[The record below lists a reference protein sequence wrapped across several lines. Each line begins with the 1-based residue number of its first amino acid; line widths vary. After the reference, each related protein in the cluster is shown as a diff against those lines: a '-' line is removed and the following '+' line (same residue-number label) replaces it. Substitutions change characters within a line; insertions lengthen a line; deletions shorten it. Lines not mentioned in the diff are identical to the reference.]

1 MDEDRRTLLVRVR
14 HHLFTAIIQI
24 MSKTN
29 GASRP
34 IKDGVRPLLEPLLEE
49 IERTEPWDS
58 DSLQKILRNHPK
70 SGGGMYAKDEL
81 VRAYRLKQKEEG
93 YKSKKVEERIR
104 MKPTRTNSG
113 VAVVTVLT
121 KPFPCPGNCI
131 YCPNE
136 SNMPKSYIASEP
148 GAQRA
153 LSNKFDPYAQVFN
166 RLIALKNVGHNIE
179 KVELIILGG
188 TWSYYDK
195 EYQRSFI
202 HDCFKALNDVKEDSR
217 DYVKPREEELKKA
230 TWEDIDKVHKEN
242 ETAYCRNVGLVLET
256 RPDYIT
262 EEELIRMR
270 RLGATKIQMGIQSLS
285 NKILKK
291 NRIGRKNDS
300 VKNAFKL
307 LRRMGFKIHG
317 HWMPNLYGSTVKRD
331 IKEYK
336 KLWGKDYSPDELKI
350 YPTSIIDNTH
360 LNYLYQQGLYAP
372 YTDRELTDLL
382 KTVLPLTPRYCRLTR
397 VVRDIPSNEIVAGN
411 KKTNLR
417 QLVQQEME
425 KENIKMEDIRS
436 REIRGEKITEDMLEM
451 EKIEYNTTVSKEIF
465 ISYKTKDGD
474 KICGFLRLSLPKGK
488 YRHKHFL
495 DELKGCAIIRE
506 VHVYG
511 KVLGLGKDSNGE
523 SQHLGLGKSLIE
535 EAEKISKENGFKKI
549 SVISAIGT
557 RKYYEKRG
565 FKRGKLYMN
574 KDL

>member
-436 REIRGEKITEDMLEM
+436 REIRGEKVTEDMLEM

-465 ISYKTKDGD
+465 ISYKTKNTD

-523 SQHLGLGKSLIE
+523 SQHLGLGKRLIE
-535 EAEKISKENGFKKI
+535 EAEKISKDNDFKRI

-557 RKYYEKRG
+557 REYYKKRG
-565 FKRGKLYMN
+565 YQNINLYMHKN
-574 KDL
+574 L

>member
-1 MDEDRRTLLVRVR
+1 
-14 HHLFTAIIQI
+14 
-24 MSKTN
+24 
-29 GASRP
+29 
-34 IKDGVRPLLEPLLEE
+34 
-49 IERTEPWDS
+49 
-58 DSLQKILRNHPK
+58 
-70 SGGGMYAKDEL
+70 
-81 VRAYRLKQKEEG
+81 
-93 YKSKKVEERIR
+93 
-104 MKPTRTNSG
+104 
-113 VAVVTVLT
+113 
-121 KPFPCPGNCI
+121 
-131 YCPNE
+131 
-136 SNMPKSYIASEP
+136 MPKSYIASEP

-179 KVELIILGG
+179 KVELIVLGG

-195 EYQRSFI
+195 DYQLSFI
-202 HDCFKALNDVKEDSR
+202 HDCFRALNDLKEDSR
-217 DYVKPREEELKKA
+217 DYVKPREEELEKV
-230 TWEDIDKVHKEN
+230 TWQDIDKLHKEN

-270 RLGATKIQMGIQSLS
+270 RLGATKIQIGIQSLS

-291 NRIGRKNDS
+291 NRVGRKNDS

-317 HWMPNLYGSTVKRD
+317 HWMPNLYGSTIKRD
-331 IKEYK
+331 IKEYR
-336 KLWGKDYSPDELKI
+336 KLWSKDYSPDELKI
-350 YPTSIIDNTH
+350 YPTSIIENTH

-436 REIRGEKITEDMLEM
+436 REIRGEKVTEDMLEM
-451 EKIEYNTTVSKEIF
+451 EKVEYDTTVSKEIF
-465 ISYKTKDGD
+465 ISYKTRDED

-488 YRHKHFL
+488 YKNVHFL

-511 KVLGLGKDSNGE
+511 KVLGLGKESKGE
-523 SQHLGLGKSLIE
+523 SQHLGLGKNLIE
-535 EAEKISKENGFKKI
+535 EAEKISKENAFKKI

-557 RKYYEKRG
+557 REYYEKRG
-565 FKRGKLYMN
+565 FKRGELYMN
-574 KDL
+574 KGL

>member
-1 MDEDRRTLLVRVR
+1 
-14 HHLFTAIIQI
+14 

-436 REIRGEKITEDMLEM
+436 REIRGEKVTEDMLEM

-465 ISYKTKDGD
+465 ISYKTKNTD

-523 SQHLGLGKSLIE
+523 SQHLGLGKRLIE
-535 EAEKISKENGFKKI
+535 EAEKISKDNDFKRI

-557 RKYYEKRG
+557 REYYKKRG
-565 FKRGKLYMN
+565 YQNINLYMHKN
-574 KDL
+574 L